1 MEPSSSGQVMISE
14 RCGAGT
20 ATTRTGRHRVPEAP
34 LERASRV
41 VVAAV
46 DGAELLA
53 EAGGLL
59 QHLLVGGAKVEILV
73 AVDADPHLV
82 ARCGLRAVP
91 LHRLGLRRPLP
102 ATAEDDLLAALS
114 EVVGFDPGP
123 GLGLLAPGELADRSD
138 RAAVAHATAVAAA
151 VYGAEIARSLPD
163 RPVGAPATE
172 YLLASTEAAHKR
184 YAVGEGA
191 TLVESFLADLRAT
204 PPTG

>member
-1 MEPSSSGQVMISE
+1 MISE
-14 RCGAGT
+14 LCGPGT

-59 QHLLVGGAKVEILV
+59 QHLLAGGAGVEILV
-73 AVDADPHLV
+73 AVDADPRLL

-91 LHRLGLRRPLP
+91 VHRLALRRPSP
-102 ATAEDDLLAALS
+102 AAAEDDLLAALS

-123 GLGLLAPGELADRSD
+123 GLGILAPGELARRPD
-138 RAAVAHATAVAAA
+138 RAAVAHAAEVAAA
-151 VYGAEIARSLPD
+151 VYGAEIARSLPE

-172 YLLASTEAAHKR
+172 YLLTGTEAAHKR
-184 YAVGEGA
+184 YALGAGA
-191 TLVESFLADLRAT
+191 TFVESFLADPRVTLPGRVSRR
-204 PPTG
+204 PG